1 MVAYGILNVAFLFIC
16 KRIFMDIKPEDYIHH
31 RPMLLII
38 SRWVALS
45 LFVSLKLGMPS
56 EESQ

>member
-1 MVAYGILNVAFLFIC
+1 MAVYRILNVAFLFIC
-16 KRIFMDIKPEDYIHH
+16 KRIFMDIKSEDYIHH

-45 LFVSLKLGMPS
+45 LFVSLNLGMPS

>member
-1 MVAYGILNVAFLFIC
+1 
-16 KRIFMDIKPEDYIHH
+16 MDIKPEDYIHH

-45 LFVSLKLGMPS
+45 LFVSLNLGMPS